1 MKLVNQWKDSKTFR
15 LTDFFCL
22 VRVRNRFIRY
32 QVLLV
37 YEYSVIHVIIIIGT
51 NYNINY
57 RTVVVLQLVQTRH
70 SSSKCYESIRYRKEN
85 LIGSYNIKN
94 QNNPGNICKP
104 VNQNL
109 ANGKPILPQQGTHPY
124 QVTYACHV
132 CMPRY
137 MPRMNAC
144 MKKLY
149 IFSGIFIFSETG

>member
-1 MKLVNQWKDSKTFR
+1 MNNDLKELSNPKKFHKPIVIKDENSDFLKSLLKSMIMIRKT
-15 LTDFFCL
+15 
-22 VRVRNRFIRY
+22 
-32 QVLLV
+32 
-37 YEYSVIHVIIIIGT
+37 EE
-51 NYNINY
+51 
-57 RTVVVLQLVQTRH
+57 QLA
-70 SSSKCYESIRYRKEN
+70 YGRKEN

-109 ANGKPILPQQGTHPY
+109 ANGKPIFPQQGTHPY